1 MSATHYGMQHNMQQS
16 QMQSGYQQAY
26 GPNWTTDVQHMS
38 QQHQTPV
45 FPHTEPNVPPQ
56 GTNLHSVPSDVHV
69 TQQPI
74 PQQYQAPGLAV
85 TTIE

>member
-1 MSATHYGMQHNMQQS
+1 MSDAHYGMQQS
-16 QMQSGYQQAY
+16 QMQSGYQQANA
-26 GPNWTTDVQHMS
+26 PNWTTTAPHMI

-56 GTNLHSVPSDVHV
+56 GTSLHFVRSGVPV

-74 PQQYQAPGLAV
+74 PQQAPGISG